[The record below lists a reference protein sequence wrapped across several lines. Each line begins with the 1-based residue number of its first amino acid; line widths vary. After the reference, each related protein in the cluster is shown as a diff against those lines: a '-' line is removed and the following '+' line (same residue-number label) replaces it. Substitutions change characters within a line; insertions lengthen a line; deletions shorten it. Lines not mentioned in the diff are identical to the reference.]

1 MDDQEGEIDDIREEE
16 ESDDGVEMS
25 EEEGDEGW
33 QGGEPAPTPPPAS
46 PSPPPPPPP
55 ADPPQQPD
63 PSPPPSPSQPASPQL
78 SASPHEEAPGRG
90 GSSWEAVLQTLGPD
104 HPLLRGFQEAKRRQL
119 REEKSQLQLRLMQLR
134 QQTSDLK
141 RENVTLGSKMFEVQ
155 QAVTRAQV
163 NLDKSKTERR
173 RTQEMVGAAREAM
186 AAALRQEQE
195 VVAAMTAARRHEVE
209 MKREVERLG
218 SRVAAVK
225 EAREESDGDVTT
237 LTRVLH
243 KTAWDRA
250 ALEKDK
256 MLQDMLVERLTGAL
270 EREQATLTTLDEAKR
285 EEAELARALKERARL
300 QEEELLHLECEG
312 VGVKR
317 AWEANVVVL
326 QRRSDEHARAQEHLQ
341 HLTAERAGLK
351 AQLHNTRKDVREL
364 QLEHEQQS
372 CRLLRMERD
381 VRKQREKLTA
391 TREEAQQLAERHEDL
406 AAAVEQLET
415 RSDAMKKEAQEQER
429 LKERMYSE
437 VRVATERWRRA
448 EDQALARLAHHTAAT
463 RAARNLR
470 RAAAEA
476 RARCRQLE
484 DELVEKE
491 RGAAD
496 AALRASDARVS
507 VSALTATK
515 DSVASVV
522 DQLNATLD
530 GLERELKRGHEK
542 VSTNESAVDRLNK
555 QLAKV
560 VELAQGSEAPP
571 AEREE
576 RRLRLLL
583 HDRARECAALEDEA
597 LTVHRHL
604 LEAREARDI
613 LTEKISRLYQ
623 ELSAMRSRQAR
634 LEGGVQQEQG
644 ALREAE
650 RRRERLHRALAT
662 VDARLHQESQ
672 LREAAS
678 READAAETHLLAK
691 LKVWAVTLLSR
702 LPLCTVSSM
711 LFSPQSR
718 SSFSTVTLFSVI
730 ITVVCVSLHHLH
742 SSLPYCS
749 LQQCSHHCSRPQELE
764 QEAAR
769 KGAELERMRN
779 KKEEIEGT
787 LLAATR
793 ERTEWEKSLA
803 ELRSIQ
809 ETLRKDLGT
818 EGDLHAMK
826 TEITRM
832 QKLSEI
838 EAAVGSARTEKNRL
852 SEEGQRQ
859 ERLYAHNVR
868 LLQEAATHLEQ
879 KLIKKQEEQLRLQ
892 ECRARLRH
900 LTAVRESRY
909 KMLAAAGEEAQQ
921 AVRERLAARAL
932 AYSGVVAQLE
942 AGYPQMEMKL
952 RNMKALLQN
961 FME

>member
-691 LKVWAVTLLSR
+691 LK
-702 LPLCTVSSM
+702 
-711 LFSPQSR
+711 
-718 SSFSTVTLFSVI
+718 
-730 ITVVCVSLHHLH
+730 
-742 SSLPYCS
+742 
-749 LQQCSHHCSRPQELE
+749 ELE

-832 QKLSEI
+832 QTRWRTLQTTQKELSGQLEQCVYVEAAVKTRTLATVSKLRRDPNSARATTLMHEDILRRKLAKGSKKLSEI